1 MEVTLEVCRGYHKF
15 IDEII
20 RVIEGT
26 YPTFITD
33 SIQADLT
40 QDPSRL
46 SLYLRMLDSIRD
58 RAGLMNP

>member
-1 MEVTLEVCRGYHKF
+1 MEVTLGVCLAYHKF

-33 SIQADLT
+33 SIQADFT
-40 QDPSRL
+40 SDPNRL

-58 RAGLMNP
+58 GVSLTIP

>member
-1 MEVTLEVCRGYHKF
+1 MEVRLEVCRGYHIF
-15 IDEII
+15 IDDII

-33 SIQADLT
+33 SIQVDFT
-40 QDPSRL
+40 SDPNRL

-58 RAGLMNP
+58 SVSLTFC